1 MEIFDDIWH
10 CQSLEQIP
18 YVIIGPK
25 FGDVDHEC
33 LNSYSNSPNPP
44 QIHSDPIS
52 RAKDITPS
60 RPGPQRSSMLQ
71 LNFAAVDDPLVMTKI
86 HRVSRW
92 QVFAVSAV
100 SSVLLGEIER
110 ACGVSSVIINSSF
123 NG

>member
-1 MEIFDDIWH
+1 M
-10 CQSLEQIP
+10 
-18 YVIIGPK
+18 
-25 FGDVDHEC
+25 
-33 LNSYSNSPNPP
+33 NSYSNSPNPP

-100 SSVLLGEIER
+100 SSVLLGEIGLVMFR
-110 ACGVSSVIINSSF
+110 ACDHQFCLTVRELSHIRKKQGHERERRTIVDKLHAI
-123 NG
+123 